1 VSLPAQRPSVQRG
14 EPGLGDRHR
23 LYPDGAEIHVLAVI
37 MDWHSRCVLS
47 WRLSNILEA
56 DFCVDALEGALSM
69 DVPRIFNTD
78 QGNQFTSEA
87 FTSVLLNRG
96 VQISMDS
103 AGGYMDNVF
112 VERLRRSVK
121 HEEVCLK
128 AYESVVEARA
138 GIGAYP
144 ELLQ

>member
-1 VSLPAQRPSVQRG
+1 MCSDLQNNEVNQVLATDIAYTPMARG
-14 EPGLGDRHR
+14 
-23 LYPDGAEIHVLAVI
+23 YMCLAVI

-47 WRLSNILEA
+47 WRLSNILDA
-56 DFCVDALEGALSM
+56 DFCVDALEEALSM
-69 DVPRIFNTD
+69 DVFGIFNTD

-103 AGGYMDNVF
+103 AGAYMDNVF